1 MREWTVLFTEG
12 KPLFEPAPPVESTEP
27 TPEQILE
34 QERQKLLDETD
45 FMEYK
50 VNKIYILKKEIEHNI
65 FTFVLWCKHLN
76 SCFIYGAS
84 ILIHALFMV
93 QAS

>member
-50 VNKIYILKKEIEHNI
+50 VSKSHIFKKEIEITHNI
-65 FTFVLWCKHLN
+65 FTFVLWNKHLN
-76 SCFIYGAS
+76 LCFI
-84 ILIHALFMV
+84 
-93 QAS
+93 